1 MCTLQYFR
9 RKSNLNIFLTHLLS
23 DNTHPPPNK
32 KKKQNKKHTHTHT
45 HKRRFPT
52 TQFFQTMQL
61 RCNVLL
67 AGLLVMLLE
76 RVHAQRCCNSKDH
89 MSGCENLKMAVH
101 QAAVV
106 CVVVELSQHIRMDAD
121 FSGILKADII
131 VQADVLVQPARVVR
145 LFIQQ
150 PAQKKKSVVEGAN
163 EMYTS
168 LHIYCCTVLI

>member
-89 MSGCENLKMAVH
+89 MSGCEKFKNGRPSSCSGLCGGGTEPTYKNGCGFLGNSKGRYYCTGGCSCSTCTSGTFVH
-101 QAAVV
+101 PTT
-106 CVVVELSQHIRMDAD
+106 RT
-121 FSGILKADII
+121 
-131 VQADVLVQPARVVR
+131 
-145 LFIQQ
+145 
-150 PAQKKKSVVEGAN
+150 KKKECSRG
-163 EMYTS
+163 S
-168 LHIYCCTVLI
+168 K